1 MSEVNQVAGLISRI
15 QSNEIAWT
23 TLAGVMAAGLL
34 GVFLVLGT
42 GLAGADVLHNAAHD
56 VRHGLSFPCH

>member
-1 MSEVNQVAGLISRI
+1 MTPTTKHAGLISQI
-15 QSNEIAWT
+15 QAGAVPVS
-23 TLAGVMAAGLL
+23 TLTGVILAALL

-56 VRHGLSFPCH
+56 SRHGIGFPCH

>member
-1 MSEVNQVAGLISRI
+1 MSEVDQAAGLVSRI
-15 QSNEIAWT
+15 QSGEIAWT
-23 TLAGVMAAGLL
+23 TFAGVMAAGLL

-42 GLAGADVLHNAAHD
+42 GLAGAEVLHNAAHD

>member
-1 MSEVNQVAGLISRI
+1 MTQAYQATPLLSRV
-15 QSNEIAWT
+15 QSGEIPWA

-34 GVFLVLGT
+34 GVLLVLGT
-42 GLAGADVLHNAAHD
+42 GILGAEVIHNAAHD

>member
-1 MSEVNQVAGLISRI
+1 MNQVHQTAALLSRVMSGEIS
-15 QSNEIAWT
+15 SA

-42 GLAGADVLHNAAHD
+42 GIVGAEVIHSAAHD
-56 VRHGLSFPCH
+56 VRHGLAFPCH

>member
-1 MSEVNQVAGLISRI
+1 MSQVNQAVGLLGRI
-15 QSNEIAWT
+15 RSGEIAWT
-23 TLAGVMAAGLL
+23 ATAGILAAGLP

-42 GLAGADVLHNAAHD
+42 GIVGAEVLHNAAHD

>member
-1 MSEVNQVAGLISRI
+1 MSQAHQAAGLLGRI
-15 QSNEIAWT
+15 RSGEIAWT
-23 TLAGVMAAGLL
+23 ATAGILAAGLL

-42 GLAGADVLHNAAHD
+42 GIVGAEVLHNAAHD